1 MPCIVEMFKKL
12 LLVIL
17 LYSPMMTFVLSEL
30 PESFEFILTE
40 DMVTDLVTKSPDSV
54 NSEHE
59 LAHFLGPHDPE
70 IYVNGKI
77 QTTTAFLQFFRQ
89 GLFKKLKDAEF
100 AINVSGKV
108 KEGEGY
114 KLVWKSAAQRS
125 HDQKI
130 RWDEAEAYI
139 WRRKDGSCWLHSVKF
154 IMSKAAP
161 YVAID

>member
-1 MPCIVEMFKKL
+1 M
-12 LLVIL
+12 
-17 LYSPMMTFVLSEL
+17 EL

-40 DMVTDLVTKSPDSV
+40 DMVTDLDVKGLGYDFIDLVTKSPDSV

-161 YVAID
+161 YVAIDHHHHHH